1 MRNLL
6 VTHPPDPARE
16 AWASD
21 EAAQLYERARPGYAK
36 EAVDFVVRTL
46 AIGPGARVLDL
57 AAGTGKLT
65 RQLLY
70 TGADLVA
77 VEPLEGMRR
86 SFSVAVPSVPVLTG
100 RAEDLPLVDAGL
112 EVVVAGQAWHWFDSD
127 RALTEVSRVLVPG
140 GGLALLWN
148 LYDSRV
154 EWVKEYELIRERA
167 RRQQP
172 SYDGN
177 QWQKAFEA
185 RADWSATNKEVFAHS
200 VEASPEVLVDRM
212 LTSSDI
218 LVLPE
223 TAKLMVKAEILEVL
237 DRHAETRGRVVIAM
251 PYRTEVFWARYRPEP
266 TD

>member
-1 MRNLL
+1 M
-6 VTHPPDPARE
+6 
-16 AWASD
+16 
-21 EAAQLYERARPGYAK
+21 
-36 EAVDFVVRTL
+36 
-46 AIGPGARVLDL
+46 
-57 AAGTGKLT
+57 
-65 RQLLY
+65 
-70 TGADLVA
+70 
-77 VEPLEGMRR
+77 
-86 SFSVAVPSVPVLTG
+86 
-100 RAEDLPLVDAGL
+100 DAGL

-148 LYDSRV
+148 VYDSRV

-185 RADWSATNKEVFAHS
+185 RADGAPRTKRSSATPLKP
-200 VEASPEVLVDRM
+200 SPEVLVDRM

-237 DRHAETRGRVVIAM
+237 ERHAETRGRVVIAM
-251 PYRTEVFWARYRPEP
+251 PYRTEVFWARFRPEP
-266 TD
+266 TG